1 MPLLEVEIVGDI
13 DPARREGLASRIAD
27 AAGQVLD
34 SRPRGTW
41 VRLRWLAPEHY
52 AENAGGPEPGIAPVF
67 VHVMKA
73 QLPEGAEREAEV
85 RALTQAV
92 AAACGRPA
100 LHVHV
105 LYDPPGAGRV
115 AFGGELVGP

>member
-1 MPLLEVEIVGDI
+1 MPVLEVEIVGDV

-27 AAGQVLD
+27 AAGRALD
-34 SRPRGTW
+34 SRPQGTW
-41 VRLRWLAPEHY
+41 VRLRWLAPEDY
-52 AENAGGPEPGIAPVF
+52 AENAGGPEPGTAPVF
-67 VHVMKA
+67 VNVMKA

-100 LHVHV
+100 QHVHV

-115 AFGGELVGP
+115 AFGGKLVGP